1 MTQPQSQPSV
11 ESNQPPHTPLVI
23 GVCGGVASG
32 KSVVTQQLAK
42 LGAAVIHADQI
53 GHAVLRDPEVIHLL
67 LEHFGQE
74 IRSREE
80 PNQLSRAAIAAIVF
94 GSSETAQAHRDF
106 LESVTHPRI
115 RQSIRDQLKQFRQHN
130 TPPPAIVLDVPLL
143 FESGWYTEC
152 DEIIFVQAPYAERL
166 QRATERGWQ
175 IEQFHARE
183 AAQLDLA
190 EKEKRSS
197 VILYNTGTL
206 AEFQNR
212 ISDWFLKRQTKPSR
226 D

>member
-1 MTQPQSQPSV
+1 MTQPQAQQSLKLS
-11 ESNQPPHTPLVI
+11 PPAHTPLVI

-53 GHAVLRDPEVIHLL
+53 GHAVLRDPEVIRLL

-94 GSSETAQAHRDF
+94 GASETAQAQRAF

-115 RQSIRDQLKQFRQHN
+115 RQLIRQQLKQLREQKN
-130 TPPPAIVLDVPLL
+130 PPPAIVLDVPLL
-143 FESGWYTEC
+143 FESGWHTEC

-197 VILYNTGTL
+197 VILDNTGTL
-206 AEFQNR
+206 DEFQNR
-212 ISDWFLKRQTKPSR
+212 ISEWFLKRQTKPSR
-226 D
+226 G